1 MMFVANNFF
10 FNSIVNKGI
19 FQLILKFVIK
29 INLKKFKINIFVN
42 E

>member
-1 MMFVANNFF
+1 MIFIENNFIY
-10 FNSIVNKGI
+10 NSIVNKGI